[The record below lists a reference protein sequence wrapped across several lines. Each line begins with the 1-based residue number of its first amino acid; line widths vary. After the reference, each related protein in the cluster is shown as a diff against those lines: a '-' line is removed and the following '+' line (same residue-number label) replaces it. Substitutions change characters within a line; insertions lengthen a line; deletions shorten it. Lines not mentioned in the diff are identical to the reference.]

1 MKRKRFDNDTWEID
15 ISDFEN
21 LLSKGD
27 IPLKQ
32 FKEEENYLLK
42 IHHRIKVCVKGKL
55 ETLKTKPPLIVKC
68 KEIGKTEF
76 EVIETLS
83 YESVSSEEM
92 NFVFGLN
99 LDEHKLIK
107 EGSSYQKKRFQLKFE
122 FKNMEKK
129 TEEFVIVGR
138 QWFDKVVCLE
148 NSEIVDN
155 LPLTKIEA
163 TTLGPCGGDFMRV
176 FFISKSRKSFI
187 KSSKFEVKVNGI
199 YCTRFSVVFDYSPKM
214 NNEQIGFLMFETPQ
228 MMNARIQVFQI
239 SYQGV
244 LLKFSKEKE
253 FFHILK
259 VK

>member
-1 MKRKRFDNDTWEID
+1 MKRKRFDNDKWEID
-15 ISDFEN
+15 ISNFES

-27 IPLKQ
+27 IPSKQ
-32 FKEEENYLLK
+32 FKEEENYLLRM
-42 IHHRIKVCVKGKL
+42 HHRINVKVKGKL
-55 ETLKTKPPLIVKC
+55 ETLKTKPPLIIKY
-68 KEIGKTEF
+68 KEIGKTDF
-76 EVIETLS
+76 EVMETLS
-83 YESVSSEEM
+83 YESISSEEI

-99 LDEHKLIK
+99 LEEHKLIK

-122 FKNMEKK
+122 FKNLEKK
-129 TEEFVIVGR
+129 TDEFVIVGR

-155 LPLTKIEA
+155 LPLTLIEA
-163 TTLGPCGGDFMRV
+163 TTLNPCGSDFMRV

-187 KSSKFEVKVNGI
+187 KSSKFEVKVNRI
-199 YCTRFSVVFDYSPKM
+199 PCTRFSVVFDYSPKI

-228 MMNARIQVFQI
+228 MINARIQVFQI

-244 LLKFSKEKE
+244 LLKFSKENE